1 MQRRI
6 ELLGE
11 GQVSISYFYFDL
23 YVFGL
28 MLAPLSFGFKSEF
41 PPRENHEKR
50 S

>member
-1 MQRRI
+1 MQSI

-28 MLAPLSFGFKSEF
+28 MLESPFLPCSPTLQLSKGLILQSK
-41 PPRENHEKR
+41 
-50 S
+50 